1 MGFESIVKRIE
12 SLPPLPE
19 SIQKMQALFAKGDID
34 ITALVKIIES
44 DPILTANLLAE
55 ANSPLYSFSKQ
66 IVSVSQAVT
75 LFGATTIRGLLLQ
88 TAMKQSFKLNLEPYG
103 LREQQFSEVSSLQST
118 LMFQWYM
125 GIDMQKAQILTP
137 LAFLLEM
144 GKVVIANEIAN
155 SEYATLFRDELLES
169 GAVDALE
176 RFYAEVSTAE
186 VDAMLFEHW
195 HFDEQFVAIMRDFE
209 KSDTPYS
216 EHVHALKVVQM
227 AVNVV
232 EQFTPSSI
240 ENAKTLASSYGYDSA
255 RFEKIVNRLL
265 EKLQR

>member
-19 SIQKMQALFAKGDID
+19 SIQKMQQLFAKGDVD
-34 ITALVKIIES
+34 INALVKVIES
-44 DPILTANLLAE
+44 DPILTANVLAA

-75 LFGATTIRGLLLQ
+75 LFGATTIRGLVLQ
-88 TAMKQSFKLNLEPYG
+88 TAMKQSFILNLEPYG
-103 LREQQFSEVSSLQST
+103 LSEQQFSEVSSLQST

-125 GIDMQKAQILTP
+125 GIDISKAQLLTP

-144 GKVVIANEIAN
+144 GKVVIANEIAQ
-155 SEYATLFRDELLES
+155 SEYATLFKEELLES

-176 RFYAEVSTAE
+176 EFYAEVSTLE
-186 VDAMLFEHW
+186 VNAMLFEHW
-195 HFDEQFVAIMRDFE
+195 HFDEQFVAIMRAFKKHDAH
-209 KSDTPYS
+209 YS
-216 EHVHALKVVQM
+216 EYIQALKVVQM
-227 AVNVV
+227 AVNVR
-232 EQFTPSSI
+232 EQLTPNSI
-240 ENAKTLASSYGYDSA
+240 ENAKALASSYGYDSA